1 MASYQKTY
9 RNLNYKN
16 ETARRPFKILSFI
29 GIIAL
34 DALFFILRLIR
45 EFFRVIIHLF
55 IHTAPS
61 FKFLGKFGLKKI
73 LIPLYRLIIIIN
85 RRQKEFVG
93 SSGHKFFFF
102 FTNRYVTHTVAL
114 LIIIITIIQNT
125 SIRNLRAEDFGK
137 QSILAQIAP
146 NQDGLDTITE
156 ETIVISPAEKTGNGS
171 TESTPSGTESP
182 PALAQELSLEEPSIL
197 NTGPSLAQ
205 GGSAILKPD
214 LSETIDTPRPRE
226 TAITYAVL
234 ANDTIYDIAEQFSV
248 SVDTILWANKLSSR
262 SIIRPGDSLKI
273 LPVSGVEHTVKR
285 NETISKIAA
294 LYNIPTQD
302 ITEVNKLGEDA
313 TLQIGQ
319 EIIVPDGRP
328 LYTPPPRAIAKARP
342 TTGNRSVKSSG
353 GGFLWPT
360 VCRRITQYFLGWRH
374 TGIDIACSFGAAIY
388 AAEEGVVEK
397 AGWNGGGYGN
407 YVIIRHDNR
416 TKTLYGHIKQQGI
429 LVSPGERVEKGETI
443 GLMGSTGRSTGPH
456 VHFEL
461 LINGTR
467 VNPFN
472 EL

>member
-1 MASYQKTY
+1 MAQYQKTY
-9 RNLNYKN
+9 KNRNYTSGKTLK
-16 ETARRPFKILSFI
+16 PFKIISFI

-45 EFFRVIIHLF
+45 WSLRALINLLLYLAPALKFFG
-55 IHTAPS
+55 
-61 FKFLGKFGLKKI
+61 KLGLRKI
-73 LIPLYRLIIIIN
+73 LIPIYRFIIIIN
-85 RRQKEFVG
+85 RRQKEFLG
-93 SSGHKFFFF
+93 QSGNKFFFL

-114 LIIIITIIQNT
+114 LIIFITLIQNM
-125 SIRNLRAEDFGK
+125 SVKNLRAEDFGK

-146 NQDGLDTITE
+146 NQDGLEIITE
-156 ETIVISPAEKTGNGS
+156 ENIIIPPAEKAADDSIESTQTGNQ
-171 TESTPSGTESP
+171 SP
-182 PALAQELSLEEPSIL
+182 PSVSQELALDEPAIA
-197 NTGPSLAQ
+197 NTGPSLGA

-214 LSETIDTPRPRE
+214 ISETIDTPRPRE
-226 TAITYAVL
+226 TVITYTVL
-234 ANDTIYDIAEQFSV
+234 QNDTIYDIAEQFSV
-248 SVDTILWANKLSSR
+248 SVDTLLWANKLSSR

-273 LPVSGVEHTVKR
+273 LPVSGVEHTVKQ
-285 NETISKIAA
+285 NETVSKIAA
-294 LYNIPTQD
+294 LYNIPAQD
-302 ITEVNKLGEDA
+302 IMEVNKLGEDA

-319 EIIVPDGRP
+319 EIIVPDGQP
-328 LYTPPPRAIAKARP
+328 LYTPPRRAIAKNTP
-342 TTGNRSVKSSG
+342 KTVNRSVKSSG

-374 TGIDIACSFGAAIY
+374 TGIDIACSLGASIY
-388 AAEEGVVEK
+388 AAEGGVVEK
-397 AGWNGGGYGN
+397 AGWNPGGYGN
-407 YVIIRHDNR
+407 YVIIRHNNS
-416 TKTLYGHIKQQGI
+416 TKTLYGHIKQRGI